1 MFVIMN
7 TNNLYEKLISNISIS
22 IKNALNEMVS
32 EDDAGGQE
40 VRDFLQAHP
49 EIDTPMKLKNA
60 SSRLYFKAY
69 DRKMLYLLP
78 NRRKMKT
85 TYIRKGSLKDA
96 KQMALKDINADNN
109 SINRKPMVNDSIDKD
124 INKLWF
130 PEADNDLKNF
140 FIDYYDFSTER
151 WGIALT
157 EWDWIHSREL
167 SNLLY
172 NIMKD
177 EVQEDELYDLLIS
190 EEFIQKL
197 YRKFLVFNKPIN
209 KDVWNIYKFLKIWL
223 MKIAKINM
231 EN

>member
-1 MFVIMN
+1 MN
-7 TNNLYEKLISNISIS
+7 TNNLYESLITNISIS

-60 SSRLYFKAY
+60 STRLYFKAY

-96 KQMALKDINADNN
+96 KRLALKDINADSN
-109 SINRKPMVNDSIDKD
+109 SINRKPMVNNSIDKD

-140 FIDYYDFSTER
+140 FIDYYNFSTKR

-157 EWDWIHSREL
+157 EWDQIHSREL

-177 EVQEDELYDLLIS
+177 KEQEDELYDLLIS

>member
-1 MFVIMN
+1 MN
-7 TNNLYEKLISNISIS
+7 TNNLYESLITNISIS

-60 SSRLYFKAY
+60 STRLYFKAY

-96 KQMALKDINADNN
+96 KRLALKDINADSN
-109 SINRKPMVNDSIDKD
+109 SINRKPMVNNSIDKD

-140 FIDYYDFSTER
+140 FIDYYDFSTKR
-151 WGIALT
+151 WDIALT

-172 NIMKD
+172 NIMKNK
-177 EVQEDELYDLLIS
+177 EQEDELYDLLIS

>member
-1 MFVIMN
+1 MN

-60 SSRLYFKAY
+60 STRLYFKAY

-78 NRRKMKT
+78 NRRKMET

-96 KQMALKDINADNN
+96 KRMALKDINADNN
-109 SINRKPMVNDSIDKD
+109 SINRKPMVNNSIDKN

-140 FIDYYDFSTER
+140 FIDYYDFSTKR

-157 EWDWIHSREL
+157 EWDQIHSREL

-177 EVQEDELYDLLIS
+177 KEQEDELYDLLIS